1 MVAFRSHVP
10 PAATT
15 AGDVRSAHVA
25 RPRGR
30 VIVLLAAAAWLLLP
44 APASAQVRRNV
55 QERPPS
61 MTLEEYEPRSM
72 LVTRETLV
80 TRAKYPFVDVHGHQN
95 LTRDDSTLAALV
107 AEMDAIGLQTMV
119 NLSGGSG
126 ERLRAQVERAN
137 ALYPGRFL
145 MFANIDWDRIGEPGF
160 VEAAAAQLERDVREN
175 GAVGLKIFKN
185 LGMDTYW
192 PDGTRVRTDDP
203 RLAPIWET
211 AGRLGIPVLIHTA
224 EPPAFFEPV
233 DKHNERYLELTQFP
247 SRTRPPDR
255 YPPFDSLMAEQ
266 HRMFRAHPNTT
277 FISAHLSWLG
287 QDLERLGA
295 LLDSIPN
302 MYVEVAAAL
311 YEIGRQPRAGREFF
325 IRYQDRILMGKDT
338 FGGQD
343 EFAVYFRIFE
353 TADEYFPWYRRRHA
367 FWGMY
372 GLDLPDEV
380 LRKVY
385 FENALR
391 IIPGLD
397 PSAFPT
403 VSAEG

>member
-1 MVAFRSHVP
+1 MIVGRRAWVM
-10 PAATT
+10 
-15 AGDVRSAHVA
+15 AGVSVS
-25 RPRGR
+25 
-30 VIVLLAAAAWLLLP
+30 IVLAL
-44 APASAQVRRNV
+44 PASAQVRRNE

-61 MTLEEYEPRSM
+61 MTLEEYEPHSM
-72 LVTRETLV
+72 LVTEETEV
-80 TRAKYPFVDVHGHQN
+80 RKARFPFVDVHGHQN
-95 LTRDDSTLAALV
+95 LTRDDSSLAALV
-107 AEMDAIGLQTMV
+107 AEMDAIGLRTLV

-126 ERLRAQVERAN
+126 ERLAAQVAN
-137 ALYPGRFL
+137 ARAKYPGRFAV
-145 MFANIDWDRIGEPGF
+145 FANIDWNGIGEPGF
-160 VEAAAAQLERDVREN
+160 AEAAAAQLERDVREG

-192 PDGTRVRTDDP
+192 PDSTRVRTDDP
-203 RLAPIWET
+203 RLAPIWDA

-224 EPPAFFEPV
+224 EPPAFFRPL
-233 DKHNERYLELTQFP
+233 DAHNERYLELTLFP
-247 SRTRPPDR
+247 RRTRPPDR
-255 YPPFDSLMAEQ
+255 YPPFDTLMAEQ
-266 HRMFRAHPNTT
+266 HRMFRNHPNTT

-287 QDLERLGA
+287 QDLGRLGQ

-302 MYVEVAAAL
+302 MHVEVAAAL

-353 TADEYFPWYRRRHA
+353 TDDEYFPWYRKRHA

-372 GLDLPDEV
+372 GMDLPDDV

-385 FENALR
+385 YENALR
-391 IIPGLD
+391 IVPGLD
-397 PSAFPT
+397 ADAFR
-403 VSAEG
+403 E